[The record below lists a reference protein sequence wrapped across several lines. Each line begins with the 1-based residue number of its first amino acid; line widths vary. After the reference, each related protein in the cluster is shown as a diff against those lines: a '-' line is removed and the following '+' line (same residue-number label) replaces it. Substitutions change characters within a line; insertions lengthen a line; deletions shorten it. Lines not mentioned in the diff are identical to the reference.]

1 MDCDVL
7 YKVVV
12 IGDSGV
18 GKSNLI
24 TRFTQG
30 RFTKDSKPT
39 IGVEFGAKSIE
50 HEGITIKG
58 QIWDTAGQERF
69 RAISA
74 AYYRGANGALIC
86 YDITNPESFQNLNKW
101 FKEIENQGENGCINI
116 LIGNK
121 CDLAHLRQVDTE
133 EARKF
138 AEKHNVSFLETSAAN
153 DTNVELAFTSLLK
166 EIYKT
171 QKKGKKTDGGNT
183 GDGVITAPSV
193 STTGG
198 DTIRIGEPSSEEQ
211 AKKANGGGGC
221 AC

>member
-24 TRFTQG
+24 TRFTQNK
-30 RFTKDSKPT
+30 FTKDTKPT

-50 HEGITIKG
+50 YDGVTIKG

-74 AYYRGANGALIC
+74 AYYRGANGALIV
-86 YDITNPESFQNLNKW
+86 YDITNQESFDNLEKW

-121 CDLAHLRQVDTE
+121 CDLNHLRQVET
-133 EARKF
+133 ATGRAF
-138 AEKHNVSFLETSAAN
+138 AEKHNVPFMETSAL
-153 DTNVELAFTSLLK
+153 DSTNVDEAFTTLLK

-171 QKKGKKTDGGNT
+171 QSRKNKKTEETT
-183 GDGVITAPSV
+183 GDVPIGPTDKVIIDDTNDDKKPG
-193 STTGG
+193 TKPQQGG
-198 DTIRIGEPSSEEQ
+198 S
-211 AKKANGGGGC
+211 GGGC

>member
-24 TRFTQG
+24 TRFTQD

-50 HEGITIKG
+50 YEGITIKG

-74 AYYRGANGALIC
+74 AYYRGANGALIV
-86 YDITNPESFQNLNKW
+86 YDITNPETFQNLNKW

-121 CDLAHLRQVDTE
+121 SDLAHLRQVDTE

-153 DTNVELAFTSLLK
+153 NTNVDLAFTSLLQ

-171 QKKGKKTDGGNT
+171 QKKNKGGGGNSSNDGTVT
-183 GDGVITAPSV
+183 GPSAPSK
-193 STTGG
+193 SG
-198 DTIRIGEPSSEEQ
+198 DTIVIGSTTSEPKPTQ
-211 AKKANGGGGC
+211 NAKGGC
-221 AC
+221 C